1 MDTEIPSSSVVHTV
15 PAHVQEQVKRAT
27 RTYLM
32 VGLIL
37 FIFTAVTVAVATV
50 PWLDVGRHGFDA
62 ADATVGLC
70 IAAFKASLVAAVFMH
85 LNHEKRLVYLLIGI
99 GLFFGVSMFALLWLA
114 YSDPIVFQGFFDGLS
129 AK

>member
-1 MDTEIPSSSVVHTV
+1 MSVPSAHT
-15 PAHVQEQVKRAT
+15 AEQVRRAT

-50 PWLDVGRHGFDA
+50 PWLDVGAHGFDA
-62 ADATVGLC
+62 ADATVGLT

-85 LNHEKRLVYLLIGI
+85 LNHEKRMVYTLIGI
-99 GLFFGVSMFALLWLA
+99 GVFFGVAMFVLLWLA
-114 YSDPIVFQGFFDGLS
+114 YSDPIAFQGFYTGS
-129 AK
+129 AAK

>member
-1 MDTEIPSSSVVHTV
+1 MSAVSAQTEEH
-15 PAHVQEQVKRAT
+15 VKRAT
-27 RTYLM
+27 RTYLL

-70 IAAFKASLVAAVFMH
+70 IAAFKASMVAAVFMH
-85 LNHEKRLVYLLIGI
+85 LNHEKRMVYMLFGF
-99 GLFFGVSMFALLWLA
+99 GLFFGVAMFVLFWLA
-114 YSDPIVFQGFFDGLS
+114 YSDPIVFQGFYDSLGG
-129 AK
+129 K

>member
-1 MDTEIPSSSVVHTV
+1 MHTV
-15 PAHVQEQVKRAT
+15 TAETEAHVRKAT
-27 RTYLM
+27 RTYLL

-62 ADATVGLC
+62 ADASVGLC

-85 LNHEKRLVYLLIGI
+85 LNHEKRLVYVLFGI
-99 GLFFGVSMFALLWLA
+99 GLVFGLAMFALLWLA
-114 YSDPIVFQGFFDGLS
+114 YSDPVFFQGFFDGLKS
-129 AK
+129 R